1 MVRAAAARRAYN
13 PVVPPSPQTR
23 IPGPLERTALEIR
36 RLHGMAAFSRR
47 RSSRS
52 RQLLRES
59 DALLELVEECRVRG
73 YQLLPADVHTG
84 VVRLI
89 RRVDRG
95 LRDELGIN
103 RQPDHVS
110 DILFSAQQ
118 LLLEQARDDLHPAL
132 APIIPLFPEGPSADR
147 CTG

>member
-1 MVRAAAARRAYN
+1 M
-13 PVVPPSPQTR
+13 PTSPQTR

-36 RLHGMAAFSRR
+36 RLQGMAALSRR
-47 RSSRS
+47 RGTRS

-59 DALLELVEECRVRG
+59 DALLELVEECRIRG
-73 YQLLPADVHTG
+73 YHLLPAAVHTG
-84 VVRLI
+84 VVRFL

-118 LLLEQARDDLHPAL
+118 LLLEQARDDLQPAL
-132 APIIPLFPEGPSADR
+132 APIIPLFPEGPPADR